1 MNRGKDKIEYAI
13 YYATRA
19 HKNQRRKI
27 EDVDMIFHPFTVGMI
42 LQRNN
47 CDEDIVTAGILH
59 DVVEDTKYSFDDIE
73 KDFGKQIRDYV
84 YDASEPDKSLEWEDR
99 KQHTIDQIK
108 NAPLG
113 SKLIVACDKISNL
126 EDLEDCI
133 ELYGEEK
140 SWSSLKRNKEKQ
152 KWYYTKV
159 YESCIEGVDKNHPI
173 FQRYADILKRLF
185 DYDYNIK

>member
-140 SWSSLKRNKEKQ
+140 SWSPLKRNKEKQ